1 MKKIFLLRKTGT
13 IYKTLFTD
21 GLEFLEISEWKLNPF
36 LSFEENTNLLFTN
49 YFVKSINQNNQY
61 FIEMNSNS
69 FSLVKTESSTLDHS
83 NNAID
88 LPMQTSIC
96 EIVAMT
102 SNY

>member
-1 MKKIFLLRKTGT
+1 
-13 IYKTLFTD
+13 
-21 GLEFLEISEWKLNPF
+21 
-36 LSFEENTNLLFTN
+36 
-49 YFVKSINQNNQY
+49 
-61 FIEMNSNS
+61 MNSNS